1 MSRREAAPGSS
12 GDRFNMEDT
21 QNGHAADELLGI
33 RKLIPRDYEGVRRQ
47 NLQKAAVDAQQSE
60 AVWVEGKCSRSLWES
75 KLGALR
81 SVSAKLAYMPT
92 EKGMN
97 ILDTDASV
105 VAVSGILHQEQ
116 QWNGRTVLRPIA
128 YGN

>member
-33 RKLIPRDYEGVRRQ
+33 RNKLIPRNYEGVRRQ

-60 AVWVEGKCSRSLWES
+60 AVRVGGKCSRSL
-75 KLGALR
+75 
-81 SVSAKLAYMPT
+81 
-92 EKGMN
+92 
-97 ILDTDASV
+97 
-105 VAVSGILHQEQ
+105 
-116 QWNGRTVLRPIA
+116 
-128 YGN
+128 